1 MGWRDLL
8 QSENDS
14 ITLPWT
20 GGRSLCLNGQV
31 WNIEGRLPIEHGW
44 YSFSISGR
52 KATRWELSQPTPEIL
67 NNQVV
72 GYLVGNRIV
81 ADNVQVDPDPK
92 TIASHSEQVFLLDEG
107 LDRFV
112 RISAGRTCDDGPLI
126 FKQQEMPLGPEDE
139 VLNAFLSFDLTL
151 DLINGLPLNKDGI
164 YQCRGIKGVVPALDA
179 AFRMEIW
186 QRMEA
191 ERRRQELERLRR
203 EEEERR
209 AREQRRQE
217 LIAHLG
223 NAETR
228 REMARID
235 FGEAAKVALA
245 VGNAQ
250 YLDHRRAPR
259 RGEMIVRFRVDRQRF
274 ECVCDERT
282 LRIIDSGICLT
293 DHDTGEKG
301 DTFFT
306 LESLPSVIREAIR
319 DRVLVV
325 YRHVD

>member
-1 MGWRDLL
+1 MSWRDLL

-14 ITLPWT
+14 VTLPWT

-31 WNIEGRLPIEHGW
+31 WNIEGRLPVEHGW
-44 YSFSISGR
+44 YAFSISGL
-52 KATRWELSQPTPEIL
+52 KATRWEISQVGANPDIL
-67 NNQVV
+67 TNQVI
-72 GYLVGNRIV
+72 GYLVGNRLV
-81 ADNVQVDPDPK
+81 VDGARVDPDPK
-92 TIASHSEQVFLLDEG
+92 GIAAHSEQVFLLDEG

-139 VLNAFLSFDLTL
+139 VLQAFLDNPT
-151 DLINGLPLNKDGI
+151 DI

-179 AFRMEIW
+179 AFRMEVW
-186 QRMEA
+186 QQIEA

-209 AREQRRQE
+209 AREERRQA
-217 LIAHLG
+217 LIANLG

-228 REMARID
+228 RELAKID
-235 FGEAAKVALA
+235 FGEAARAALA

-259 RGEMIVRFRVDRQRF
+259 RGEMIVRFRVDRRRF
-274 ECVCDERT
+274 ECVCDEQT
-282 LRIIDSGICLT
+282 MRIIDSGICLT
-293 DHDTGEKG
+293 DHETGEKG

-306 LESLPSVIREAIR
+306 LESLPSVIREAIGTN
-319 DRVLVV
+319 VLVV
-325 YRHVD
+325 YRHV

>member
-8 QSENDS
+8 ETEGNS

-31 WNIEGRLPIEHGW
+31 WNIENRLPIEHGW
-44 YSFSISGR
+44 YSFTISGR
-52 KATRWELSQPTPEIL
+52 RATRYEISAVGANPNILSHIVT
-67 NNQVV
+67 
-72 GYLVGNRIV
+72 GYLVGDRLV
-81 ADNVQVDPDPK
+81 LDDARVDPDPK
-92 TIASHSEQVFLLDEG
+92 TITANSEPVFLLEDG
-107 LDRFV
+107 LDRFSRV
-112 RISAGRTCDDGPLI
+112 SAGRTCDDGPLI
-126 FKQQEMPLGPEDE
+126 FRQQEMPLGPEDE
-139 VLNAFLSFDLTL
+139 VLNAFLENSL
-151 DLINGLPLNKDGI
+151 DF
-164 YQCRGIKGVVPALDA
+164 YQCRNIKGVVPALDA

-186 QRMEA
+186 QKVEA

-203 EEEERR
+203 EEEGRR
-209 AREQRRQE
+209 AREERRQA
-217 LIAHLG
+217 LIANLG

-228 REMARID
+228 RELAKID
-235 FGEAAKVALA
+235 FGEAARAALA

-259 RGEMIVRFRVDRQRF
+259 RGEMVVRFRMNRRRF

-282 LRIIDSGICLT
+282 LRVIDSGICLT

-301 DTFFT
+301 DTLFT
-306 LESLPSVIREAIR
+306 LESLPSVINEAIR
-319 DRVLVV
+319 TNVLVV

>member
-44 YSFSISGR
+44 YAFSISGR
-52 KATRWELSQPTPEIL
+52 KATRWEISQVGANPDIL
-67 NNQVV
+67 TNLIT
-72 GYLVGNRIV
+72 GYLVGNRLV
-81 ADNVQVDPDPK
+81 GDNERVDPDPK
-92 TIASHSEQVFLLDEG
+92 GIAAHSEQVFLLDEG

-139 VLNAFLSFDLTL
+139 VLQAFLDNSND
-151 DLINGLPLNKDGI
+151 I

-235 FGEAAKVALA
+235 FGEAAKAALA

-301 DTFFT
+301 DAFFT